1 MNPKAPQPASVSVT
15 LPVTLAI
22 ERVRCMLFRPFDL
35 GRWFVI
41 GFCAWLA
48 TLGQGASGAS
58 FRFPGRFGNADW
70 HNTFEEARHFVLN
83 NLHWIV
89 ALAVV
94 LALVGVVLWVVF
106 IWLSSRGRFM
116 FLHCV
121 ALNKAEVKA
130 PWHAFAPQG
139 NSLCWFRLVVH
150 LIGMAVIL
158 PLLLL
163 LAVLLVGMIRHESA
177 EMAGILGVI
186 GLGLAALAGALVF
199 ILVGKLT
206 TDFVVPIM
214 VLRSSLCLAAWKEC
228 FALLAANFWRL
239 VLYLLFQVVLGIL
252 ICLLVL
258 TVVIV
263 TCCCAGCLMAI
274 PYLGTVL
281 LLPILVFGRAYSVY
295 YLAQYGPTF
304 DVFLPSEQP
313 TSTSAA

>member
-1 MNPKAPQPASVSVT
+1 MNPKTPKAASVSVT
-15 LPVTLAI
+15 LPITQAI
-22 ERVRCMLFRPFDL
+22 ERVKCLLFRPFDL

-58 FRFPGRFGNADW
+58 FRFPGHFGNTDW
-70 HNTFEEARHFVLN
+70 RDTFEEARQFVFN

-89 ALAVV
+89 PLAVV
-94 LALVGVVLWVVF
+94 FVLIGLVFWVVF
-106 IWLSSRGRFM
+106 TWLSSRGRFM

-121 ALNKAEVKA
+121 ALNKAEVKT

-158 PLLLL
+158 PLMLLI
-163 LAVLLVGMIRHESA
+163 AVLIVEMVRRESA

-199 ILVGKLT
+199 ALVGKLT

-228 FALLAANFWRL
+228 FALLAANFWRF